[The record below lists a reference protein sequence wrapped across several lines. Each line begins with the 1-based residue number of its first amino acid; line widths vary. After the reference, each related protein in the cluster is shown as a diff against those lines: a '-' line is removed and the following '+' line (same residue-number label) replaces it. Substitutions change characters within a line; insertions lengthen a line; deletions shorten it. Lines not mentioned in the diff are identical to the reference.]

1 MSYVLV
7 VAEVR
12 RGIFEER
19 NLDSIGLC
27 TLLGKDAI
35 LLIPEGD
42 YGINEQLVN
51 GLVRVKTEE
60 TLFLNPL
67 NMMNILEKI
76 MAARGKPDMIVFTNS
91 ASGIEIASYAA
102 GHFNLPVITDVNG
115 YDKERGIFFKS
126 YYSDKIFGEFRPSGE
141 GTFIIT
147 VRSGSFK
154 ENAAD
159 KGSAPPAEAIEGVA
173 ANTARTFVEYV
184 EEEKTDVDIT
194 KAEFLLSLG
203 RGIGNKDEIPDYEE
217 LAGLLR
223 AVISG
228 SRPVID
234 KLWLP
239 KARQVGTSGKTVK
252 PKVYLAMGIS
262 GAFQHIAGMKDSSCI
277 IAVNK
282 DPEAP
287 IFQYAHYGIIADI
300 HKVRDALK
308 GILKG

>member
-1 MSYVLV
+1 MSYALV

-27 TLLGKDAI
+27 ALLGKDAI

-147 VRSGSFK
+147 
-154 ENAAD
+154 
-159 KGSAPPAEAIEGVA
+159 
-173 ANTARTFVEYV
+173 
-184 EEEKTDVDIT
+184 
-194 KAEFLLSLG
+194 
-203 RGIGNKDEIPDYEE
+203 
-217 LAGLLR
+217 AGEHQFIRCPLTLVW
-223 AVISG
+223 AS
-228 SRPVID
+228 
-234 KLWLP
+234 
-239 KARQVGTSGKTVK
+239 ARQTSPIRMWDGRNRNSGTWA
-252 PKVYLAMGIS
+252 LIS
-262 GAFQHIAGMKDSSCI
+262 DS
-277 IAVNK
+277 
-282 DPEAP
+282 
-287 IFQYAHYGIIADI
+287 YRTG
-300 HKVRDALK
+300 
-308 GILKG
+308 